1 MATIID
7 PPNSVWPNG
16 LKVDSE
22 GYVTFYPLGTNKVD
36 INDITWPKGDKII
49 SPFVYQDEKLVGF
62 IDTKA
67 LTISENTTIYL
78 PYEHFETEFSA
89 IDKGQLQIHAPNAT
103 TKKAS
108 WKDSGK
114 EDIPE
119 AQFKYKG
126 CATVDDVT
134 AVDANYLT
142 TDIVDGVWSEP
153 LWDLEEGIIR
163 TTNNGM
169 FQDCDKLTLFTSDL
183 PSLVDGKYMFA
194 LCANLT
200 SFSSDLPNLTDGYF
214 MFGACTNLISFS
226 SDLSSLVDGD
236 GIFYE
241 CSSLTSFNSN
251 LSSLTYGDK
260 MFYWCTNLTSF
271 SSDLS
276 CLTIGYGMFQSCS
289 KLTSFSADLS
299 SLTDGRYMFY
309 GCKLDTASVQNIADT
324 INTYNGTIHID
335 IDNSEPNPQ
344 EETAFNTI
352 ASKGWTVYVNGN
364 EYTPTSPAAIT
375 TLDENGEET
384 VTPIPFWAKPV
395 PATEETASYVDANG
409 NFFNIAGGQF
419 IYGDDMSTYG
429 MFTCEE
435 DAATNMG
442 LTKIK
447 KGDK

>member
-22 GYVTFYPLGTNKVD
+22 GYVTFYPLGTNKID

-78 PYEHFETEFSA
+78 PYEHIETEFSA
-89 IDKGQLQIHAPNAT
+89 IDKGQLQIHAPKAI
-103 TKKAS
+103 TKTAS
-108 WKDSGK
+108 WKDSGV
-114 EDIPE
+114 EGIPE

-126 CATVDDVT
+126 CKTVDNVKT
-134 AVDANYLT
+134 VDANYTT
-142 TDIVDGVWSEP
+142 TDIVDGAWSEP
-153 LWDLEEGIIR
+153 LWDLEQASNGS
-163 TTNNGM
+163 TNVGM
-169 FQDCDKLTLFTSDL
+169 FKNCTS
-183 PSLVDGKYMFA
+183 
-194 LCANLT
+194 LT
-200 SFSSDLPNLTDGYF
+200 SFSSDLPSLTGGHSMFWGCSNLTSFNGDLSSLTDGYY
-214 MFGACTNLISFS
+214 MFYNCSKLTSFPSNLSSLMKGQEMFHGCYNLTSFN
-226 SDLSSLVDGD
+226 SDLSSLTQGYSM
-236 GIFYE
+236 FQS
-241 CSSLTSFNSN
+241 CTSLTSFNSN
-251 LSSLTYGDK
+251 LS
-260 MFYWCTNLTSF
+260 NLTGGYWMF
-271 SSDLS
+271 SL
-276 CLTIGYGMFQSCS
+276 
-289 KLTSFSADLS
+289 
-299 SLTDGRYMFY
+299 
-309 GCKLDTASVQNIADT
+309 CKLDTASVQNIADT
-324 INTYNGTIHID
+324 INTYNGTIYIG
-335 IDNSEPNPQ
+335 IGNSEPNPQ

-352 ASKGWTVYVNGN
+352 ASKGWTVYVNGS

-375 TLDENGEET
+375 TLDENGEAT

-395 PATEETASYVDANG
+395 PTTEETASYVDANG

-442 LTKIK
+442 LTKIERN
-447 KGDK
+447 